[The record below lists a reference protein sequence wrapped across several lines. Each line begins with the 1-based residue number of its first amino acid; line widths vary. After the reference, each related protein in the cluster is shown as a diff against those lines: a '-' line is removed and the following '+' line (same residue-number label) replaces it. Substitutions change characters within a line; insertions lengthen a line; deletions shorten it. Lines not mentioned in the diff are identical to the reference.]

1 MAVNFY
7 PPQNTTDKLMEEMLY
22 QRSTQQKIM
31 KIFAQSGYCEVQT
44 PAFEYYD
51 LFSPEYVTLGETDIF
66 KFVDGDGK
74 ILALRPDLTTPIAR
88 IAATKLKEEPLPLR
102 LSYCA
107 DVFRSAKD
115 RPRQSTQIGL
125 ELIGINCAAAD
136 AEVIMTAIDAIKAAG
151 LSDFQVEVGQS
162 EFFCGILDDLALAPK
177 EVEEFKTLIDHKDQ
191 LGLSAYL
198 NGLSIRGEL
207 MELIEKLPSLFGDM
221 ETIDEIDP
229 SILNEKSRQALY
241 NLREICRI
249 LRSCGYDRYI
259 SIDLAMVQSINYYT
273 GVIFKAFA
281 RGAGF
286 SIASG
291 GRYDNLI
298 GNFGRALP
306 ATGCAIDLDY
316 LISVLRRQTGMK
328 MDKNADI
335 LVFLELGREAEAY
348 ETASLLRQ
356 NGWIAELYLSGGGLE
371 ACLKYAKTRGIPSV
385 LRREADGSLI
395 QIDPDS
401 RERGSFN
408 WEQGGE
414 EK

>member
-7 PPQNTTDKLMEEMLY
+7 PPQNTTDKLMEEMFY
-22 QRSTQQKIM
+22 QRATQQKIM

-66 KFVDGDGK
+66 KFVDSDGK

-107 DVFRSAKD
+107 DIFRSAKD
-115 RPRQSTQIGL
+115 RPRQSAQIGL

-136 AEVIMTAIDAIKAAG
+136 AEVIMTAIDALKSAG
-151 LSDFQVEVGQS
+151 LSDFQIEIGQS
-162 EFFCGILDDLALAPK
+162 EFFGGILEELALASN
-177 EVEEFKTLIDHKDQ
+177 EIEEFKTLIDHKDQ
-191 LGLSAYL
+191 LGLSAFL
-198 NGLSIRGEL
+198 GGLSIRGEL
-207 MELIEKLPSLFGDM
+207 RELIEKLPSLFGDM
-221 ETIDEIDP
+221 ETIDAIDP

-286 SIASG
+286 PIASG

-306 ATGCAIDLDY
+306 ATGCAVDLDY
-316 LISVLRRQTGMK
+316 LISVLRRQNGLQMGQKT
-328 MDKNADI
+328 DI
-335 LVFLELGREAEAY
+335 LVFLESGKEAEAC
-348 ETASLLRQ
+348 EAAKRLRSS
-356 NGWIAELYLSGGGLE
+356 GRTVELYLSGGGLE
-371 ACLKYAKTRGIPSV
+371 ACLKYAKTRGISKV
-385 LRREADGSLI
+385 LHRQADGAFAC
-395 QIDPDS
+395 IDPQTH
-401 RERGSFN
+401 ETVTGSL
-408 WEQGGE
+408 EQGGE
-414 EK
+414 AK